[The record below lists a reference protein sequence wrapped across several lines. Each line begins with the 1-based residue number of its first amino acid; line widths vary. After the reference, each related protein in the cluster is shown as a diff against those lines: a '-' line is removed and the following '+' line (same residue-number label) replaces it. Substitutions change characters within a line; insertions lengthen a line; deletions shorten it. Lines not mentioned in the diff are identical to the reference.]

1 MAVVIMITQH
11 HKRIELDLDGKD
23 KNEGV
28 SAMNTTEEFT
38 ALEGAQ
44 IRLTCIQYV
53 YSILDML
60 KP

>member
-11 HKRIELDLDGKD
+11 CKRIELDLDGKD

-28 SAMNTTEEFT
+28 SAMNTREEFT

-53 YSILDML
+53 CSMLDML